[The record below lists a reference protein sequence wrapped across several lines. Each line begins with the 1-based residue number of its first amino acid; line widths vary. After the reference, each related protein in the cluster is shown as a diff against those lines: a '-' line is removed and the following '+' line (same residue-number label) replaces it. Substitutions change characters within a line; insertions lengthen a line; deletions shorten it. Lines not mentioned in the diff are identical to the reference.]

1 MSRIGIKLGK
11 GRDGVVWLPLEVVRE
26 TQHLG
31 VRMRE
36 HAWLVRTFTE
46 TYLTNMTTIKVV
58 FKFLR
63 KLC

>member
-1 MSRIGIKLGK
+1 MSRIGIMLGK

-36 HAWLVRTFTE
+36 PVLD
-46 TYLTNMTTIKVV
+46 
-58 FKFLR
+58 
-63 KLC
+63 